1 MILIDRILF
10 DTDLFVYSFSKDHT
24 SPVGLPT
31 NPCFPVQ
38 HDVAGV
44 WRRRVTHRR
53 RKRFCVSGA
62 RQLHAHVFGQCKS
75 HPTPEA
81 FKGVGM
87 CSAFCHPVRTGNLDI
102 CDE

>member
-38 HDVAGV
+38 HDVG
-44 WRRRVTHRR
+44 
-53 RKRFCVSGA
+53 G
-62 RQLHAHVFGQCKS
+62 GGGGGES
-75 HPTPEA
+75 HT
-81 FKGVGM
+81 GVGNA
-87 CSAFCHPVRTGNLDI
+87 SA
-102 CDE
+102 